1 MPPESPHAAPGTS
14 PFLLPA
20 LCSLST
26 CGLLGCDFLCLSVFL
41 SKPLGDSE
49 PIFLVLQCTISVSVR
64 FLFVTFLAQLRT
76 RLGTGGCSI
85 DIHEMRASLP
95 HALQRDTGPAER
107 KGGRGKAVSGAS
119 DTGVF
124 KAQPLRAHLC
134 PCIELAAFLPVV
146 HPFHV
151 PSTRLSGA
159 CAVSGVNEWP
169 CASYDPA

>member
-1 MPPESPHAAPGTS
+1 M
-14 PFLLPA
+14 
-20 LCSLST
+20 CSLST

-49 PIFLVLQCTISVSVR
+49 PIFLVLQCMISVSVR

-95 HALQRDTGPAER
+95 HALQRAQHCRGTRDLQ
-107 KGGRGKAVSGAS
+107 KGREGGKAVSGTS

>member
-1 MPPESPHAAPGTS
+1 MPPESPHVAPGTS

-95 HALQRDTGPAER
+95 HALQRAQHCRGTRDLQKGREG
-107 KGGRGKAVSGAS
+107 GGRLFPAPQILVFSRRNHCGLVS
-119 DTGVF
+119 V
-124 KAQPLRAHLC
+124 
-134 PCIELAAFLPVV
+134 
-146 HPFHV
+146 
-151 PSTRLSGA
+151 LS
-159 CAVSGVNEWP
+159 
-169 CASYDPA
+169 